1 MARLIYTEAHGPTV
15 RLGVVSDT
23 HLGSRYQALSE
34 LEAVYD
40 EFHARGVQAV
50 LHAGDVF
57 AGVGMYR
64 GQETDEL
71 LPAVDTYS
79 RQVDYAEAEYPC
91 RDGVTTYMIAGN
103 HDLDGAFSRSISSPV
118 RALASRRKDIVYLGD
133 ERVTVELVNGAR
145 VMVAHGSGPAGYAH
159 SYKAQRYIEAINR
172 SERPDLLI
180 LGHFHRAGFF
190 VHDGVSCVLAACFQ
204 TQTPF
209 LASNGIEPDVG
220 GFVVSVAATDG
231 EMIGT
236 AVDWIGRP
244 VRISARAA

>member
-1 MARLIYTEAHGPTV
+1 MARLIDAPADGHTV

-23 HLGSRYQALSE
+23 HLGSQYQALQE

-40 EFHARGVQAV
+40 EFACRGVSAV
-50 LHAGDVF
+50 MHAGDVF

-79 RQVDYAEAEYPC
+79 RQVDYAEAEYPA
-91 RDGVTTYMIAGN
+91 RDGITTYMIAGN
-103 HDLDGAFSRSISSPV
+103 HDLDGAFSRSLSSPV
-118 RALASRRKDIVYLGD
+118 RALASRRRDITYLGD
-133 ERVTVELVNGAR
+133 DRASVELTNGAT
-145 VMVAHGSGPAGYAH
+145 VMVAHGRGPAGYAH
-159 SYKAQRYIEAINR
+159 SYRGQRFIESLGR
-172 SERPDLLI
+172 RERPDLLI

-209 LASNGIEPDVG
+209 LAANGIEPDVG
-220 GFVVSVAATDG
+220 GFVISLTATAGEMVGMSVDWVGRPAKLSVAA
-231 EMIGT
+231 
-236 AVDWIGRP
+236 
-244 VRISARAA
+244 

>member
-1 MARLIYTEAHGPTV
+1 MARLIDAPADGHTV

-23 HLGSRYQALSE
+23 HLGSQYQALQE

-40 EFHARGVQAV
+40 EFACRGVSAV
-50 LHAGDVF
+50 MHAGDVF

-79 RQVDYAEAEYPC
+79 RQVDYAEAEYPA
-91 RDGVTTYMIAGN
+91 RDGITTYMIAGN
-103 HDLDGAFSRSISSPV
+103 HDLDGAFSRSLSSPV
-118 RALASRRKDIVYLGD
+118 RALASRRRDITYLGD
-133 ERVTVELVNGAR
+133 DRASVELTNGAT
-145 VMVAHGSGPAGYAH
+145 VMIAHGRGPAGYAH
-159 SYKAQRYIEAINR
+159 SYRGQRFIESLGR
-172 SERPDLLI
+172 RERPDLLI

-209 LASNGIEPDVG
+209 LAANGIEPDVG
-220 GFVVSVAATDG
+220 GFVISLTATAGEMVGMSVDWVGRPAKLSVAA
-231 EMIGT
+231 
-236 AVDWIGRP
+236 
-244 VRISARAA
+244 

>member
-1 MARLIYTEAHGPTV
+1 MARLIDAPADGHTV

-23 HLGSRYQALSE
+23 HLGSQYQALQE

-40 EFHARGVQAV
+40 EFACRGVSAV
-50 LHAGDVF
+50 MHAGDVF

-79 RQVDYAEAEYPC
+79 RQVDYAEAEYPA
-91 RDGVTTYMIAGN
+91 RDEITTYMIAGN
-103 HDLDGAFSRSISSPV
+103 HDLDGAFSRSLSSPV
-118 RALASRRKDIVYLGD
+118 RALASRRRDITYLGD
-133 ERVTVELVNGAR
+133 DRASVELTNGAT
-145 VMVAHGSGPAGYAH
+145 VMIAHGRGPAGYAH
-159 SYKAQRYIEAINR
+159 SYRGQRFIESLGR
-172 SERPDLLI
+172 RERPDLLI

-209 LASNGIEPDVG
+209 LAANGIEPDVG
-220 GFVVSVAATDG
+220 GFVISLTATAGEMVGMSVDWVGRPAKLSVAA
-231 EMIGT
+231 
-236 AVDWIGRP
+236 
-244 VRISARAA
+244 

>member
-1 MARLIYTEAHGPTV
+1 MARLIDAPADGHTV

-23 HLGSRYQALSE
+23 HLGSQYQALAE

-40 EFHARGVQAV
+40 EFACRGVSAV
-50 LHAGDVF
+50 MHAGDVF

-79 RQVDYAEAEYPC
+79 RQVDYAEAEYPA
-91 RDGVTTYMIAGN
+91 RDGITTYMIAGN
-103 HDLDGAFSRSISSPV
+103 HDLDGAFSRSLSSPV
-118 RALASRRKDIVYLGD
+118 RALASRRRDITYLGD
-133 ERVTVELVNGAR
+133 DRASVELTNGAT
-145 VMVAHGSGPAGYAH
+145 VMVAHGRGPAGYAH
-159 SYKAQRYIEAINR
+159 SYRGQRFIESLGR
-172 SERPDLLI
+172 RERPDLLI

-209 LASNGIEPDVG
+209 LAANGIEPDVG
-220 GFVVSVAATDG
+220 GFVISLTATAGEMVGMSVDWVGRPAKLSVAA
-231 EMIGT
+231 
-236 AVDWIGRP
+236 
-244 VRISARAA
+244 

>member
-1 MARLIYTEAHGPTV
+1 MARLIDAPADGLTV

-23 HLGSRYQALSE
+23 HLGSQYQALAE

-40 EFHARGVQAV
+40 EFHARGVSAV
-50 LHAGDVF
+50 VHAGDVF

-79 RQVDYAEAEYPC
+79 RQVDYAEAEYPK
-91 RDGVTTYMIAGN
+91 RDGITTYMIAGN

-118 RALASRRKDIVYLGD
+118 RALASRRKDIAYLGD
-133 ERVTVELVNGAR
+133 DKATVALTNGAK
-145 VMVAHGSGPAGYAH
+145 VMVAHGRGPAGYAH
-159 SYKAQRYIEAINR
+159 SYKAQRFIETLPIV
-172 SERPDLLI
+172 ERPDLLV

-209 LASNGIEPDVG
+209 LASNAIEPDVG
-220 GFVVSVAATDG
+220 GFVVSVAASGG
-231 EMIGT
+231 EMLGT
-236 AVDWIGRP
+236 TVDWIGRP
-244 VRISARAA
+244 VRMSASAA

>member
-1 MARLIYTEAHGPTV
+1 MARLIDAAADGHTV

-34 LEAVYD
+34 LQAVYD
-40 EFHARGVQAV
+40 EFHARGVRAV
-50 LHAGDVF
+50 MHAGDVF

-79 RQVDYAEAEYPC
+79 RQVDYAEEHYPAHE
-91 RDGVTTYMIAGN
+91 DITTYMIAGN
-103 HDLDGAFSRSISSPV
+103 HDLDGEFSRSLSSPV
-118 RALASRRKDIVYLGD
+118 RALASRRRDIVYLGD
-133 ERVTVELVNGAR
+133 DRASLELTNGAT
-145 VMVAHGSGPAGYAH
+145 VMVAHGRGPAGYAH
-159 SYKAQRYIEAINR
+159 SYRGQRFIESLAQH
-172 SERPDLLI
+172 ERTDVLI

-209 LASNGIEPDVG
+209 LASNNIEPDVG
-220 GFVVSVAATDG
+220 GFVISLTATAG
-231 EMIGT
+231 EMIGMS
-236 AVDWIGRP
+236 VDWVGRP
-244 VRISARAA
+244 AKLSVAA

>member
-1 MARLIYTEAHGPTV
+1 MARLIDAPADGHTV

-23 HLGSRYQALSE
+23 HLGSQYQALQE

-40 EFHARGVQAV
+40 EFACRGVSAV
-50 LHAGDVF
+50 MHAGDVF

-79 RQVDYAEAEYPC
+79 RQVDYAEAEYPA
-91 RDGVTTYMIAGN
+91 RDGITTYMIAGN
-103 HDLDGAFSRSISSPV
+103 HDLDGAFSRSLSSPV
-118 RALASRRKDIVYLGD
+118 RALASRRRDITYLGD
-133 ERVTVELVNGAR
+133 DRASVELTNGAT
-145 VMVAHGSGPAGYAH
+145 VMIAHGRGPAGYAH
-159 SYKAQRYIEAINR
+159 SYRGQRFIESLGR
-172 SERPDLLI
+172 RERPDLLI

-209 LASNGIEPDVG
+209 LAANGIEPDVG
-220 GFVVSVAATDG
+220 GFVISLTATASEMVGMSVDWVGRPAKLSVAA
-231 EMIGT
+231 
-236 AVDWIGRP
+236 
-244 VRISARAA
+244 

>member
-1 MARLIYTEAHGPTV
+1 MARLIDAPADGHTV

-23 HLGSRYQALSE
+23 HLGSQYQALAE

-40 EFHARGVQAV
+40 EFACRGVSAV
-50 LHAGDVF
+50 MHAGDVF

-79 RQVDYAEAEYPC
+79 RQVDYAEAEYPA
-91 RDGVTTYMIAGN
+91 RDEITTYMIAGN
-103 HDLDGAFSRSISSPV
+103 HDLDGAFSRSLSSPV
-118 RALASRRKDIVYLGD
+118 RALASRRRDITYLGD
-133 ERVTVELVNGAR
+133 DRASVELTNGAT
-145 VMVAHGSGPAGYAH
+145 VMIAHGRGPAGYAH
-159 SYKAQRYIEAINR
+159 SYRGQRFIESLGR
-172 SERPDLLI
+172 RERPDLLI

-209 LASNGIEPDVG
+209 LAANGIEPDVG
-220 GFVVSVAATDG
+220 GFVISLTATAGEMVGMSVDWVGRPAKLSVAA
-231 EMIGT
+231 
-236 AVDWIGRP
+236 
-244 VRISARAA
+244 

>member
-1 MARLIYTEAHGPTV
+1 MARLIDAPADGHTV

-23 HLGSRYQALSE
+23 HLGSQYQALAE

-40 EFHARGVQAV
+40 EFACRGVSAV
-50 LHAGDVF
+50 MHAGDVF

-79 RQVDYAEAEYPC
+79 RQVDYAEAEYPA
-91 RDGVTTYMIAGN
+91 RDGITTYMIAGN
-103 HDLDGAFSRSISSPV
+103 HDLDGAFSRSLSSPV
-118 RALASRRKDIVYLGD
+118 RALASRRRDITYLGD
-133 ERVTVELVNGAR
+133 DRASVELTNGAT
-145 VMVAHGSGPAGYAH
+145 VMIAHGRGPAGYAH
-159 SYKAQRYIEAINR
+159 SYRGQRFIESLGR
-172 SERPDLLI
+172 RERPDLLI

-209 LASNGIEPDVG
+209 LAANGIEPDVG
-220 GFVVSVAATDG
+220 GFVISLTATASEMVGMSVDWVGRPAKLSVAA
-231 EMIGT
+231 
-236 AVDWIGRP
+236 
-244 VRISARAA
+244 